1 MKILKLRTHRA
12 KKVYVCD
19 NDKKVINPG
28 DLYARGFVK
37 TDNGKTF
44 EFFLCEPC
52 TYQINKKRYLTE
64 SWLTSVYERRK
75 REKRKSK
82 LIK

>member
-1 MKILKLRTHRA
+1 MKILKLGAYRA
-12 KKVYVCD
+12 RKVYVCD
-19 NDKKVINPG
+19 KDKRVINPG

-37 TDNGKTF
+37 TDNGRTF
-44 EFFLCEPC
+44 EFFLCETC
-52 TYQINKKRYLTE
+52 NCQIDRKKYLSE

-82 LIK
+82 LI

>member
-1 MKILKLRTHRA
+1 MKILKLKAYRA
-12 KKVYVCD
+12 RKTYVCD
-19 NDKKVINPG
+19 NDKKVISPG

-37 TDNGKTF
+37 TDNDRTF
-44 EFFLCEPC
+44 EFFLCESC
-52 TYQINKKRYLTE
+52 NYQINKKRYLSE

>member
-1 MKILKLRTHRA
+1 MKILKLTTHKA
-12 KKVYVCD
+12 KKAYVCD

-37 TDNGKTF
+37 TDTDKTF
-44 EFFLCEPC
+44 EFFLCESC
-52 TYQINKKRYLTE
+52 NHQINKKKYLSE